1 MATAMP
7 PPTVLVIDDD
17 ERVHDAL
24 RDALDSSYAV
34 ASAFSGEEGLTM
46 HERVRPDAVLLDVIL
61 PQMGGMA
68 VLRALKETTA
78 DVAVIMMTAYAEVQT
93 AVQAIKSGAAD
104 YVQKPIDAG
113 ALQRSLT
120 QIVSRA
126 SRRPQ
131 PADAN
136 VIGASVQM
144 ARVWRL
150 VERFGPTDIPILLQG
165 ETGTGKGLIAE
176 AIHRVSKRAH
186 APFVSIDCAT
196 IPGELAESELFGYED
211 GAFTGAG
218 KKKRGRVAFAD
229 RGTLFLDEIATL
241 SLGTQA
247 KLLTL
252 IEQQAFLPLGARTFS
267 PMQLDARFVSATN
280 VPLHR
285 ASEDG
290 SFRADLF
297 HRLNGV
303 AIELPP
309 LRERDGDVDLLCRH
323 FAEQFARTHGKSGLD
338 IRGDALERLRR
349 YPWPG
354 NVRELQRVMS
364 VAAVLA
370 DGEITPADLPDR
382 VRTNREIDRSA
393 PAPASA
399 PQDPARGNPGPV
411 GWPEKLNLRE
421 IKEWAGREAQK
432 RIIMELQMRTNV
444 SRQDLA
450 RMLGVD
456 PKTLRARLKDIT
468 SV

>member
-1 MATAMP
+1 MP
-7 PPTVLVIDDD
+7 TPTVLVIDDD
-17 ERVHDAL
+17 ERVHEAL
-24 RDALDSSYAV
+24 REALDPSSYAV
-34 ASAFSGEEGLTM
+34 ASAFSGEEGLQL
-46 HERVRPDAVLLDVIL
+46 HDRLRPDAVLLDVIL
-61 PQMGGMA
+61 PEMGGMA
-68 VLRALKETTA
+68 VLRALKEASA
-78 DVAVIMMTAYAEVQT
+78 DVPVIVMTAYAEVQT
-93 AVQAIKSGAAD
+93 AVQAIKCGAAD
-104 YVQKPIDAG
+104 YVQKPINPG
-113 ALQRSLT
+113 ALRRDLT
-120 QIVSRA
+120 QLVARSA
-126 SRRPQ
+126 RRPGA
-131 PADAN
+131 ADAN
-136 VIGASVQM
+136 VIGASPQM

-165 ETGTGKGLIAE
+165 ETGTGKGLIAQ
-176 AIHRVSKRAH
+176 AIHRLSKRAH

-280 VPLHR
+280 VPLQR
-285 ASEDG
+285 AADEG
-290 SFRADLF
+290 TFRADLF

-309 LRERDGDVDLLCRH
+309 LRERGGDVELLCLH
-323 FAEQFARTHGKSGLD
+323 YAEHFARTHRKGALG
-338 IRGDALERLRR
+338 IRPDALELLRR
-349 YPWPG
+349 YAWPG
-354 NVRELQRVMS
+354 NVRELQRVLS
-364 VAAVLA
+364 VATVLA
-370 DGEITPADLPDR
+370 DREITPADLPDR
-382 VRTNREIDRSA
+382 VRAERTADVEPSLAPRATA
-393 PAPASA
+393 PAGS
-399 PQDPARGNPGPV
+399 GETNPEA
-411 GWPEKLNLRE
+411 WPDKINLRE

-432 RIIMELQMRTNV
+432 RIIMELQTRTNI

-456 PKTLRARLKDIT
+456 PKTLRSRLKEIN
-468 SV
+468 